1 MNQNPHIS
9 RQYNEELEG
18 IRNQVL
24 LMGGLVEQSLE
35 RVLEAL
41 RTRNLALLQQ
51 VEQSDDAV
59 DQLELDIDHQCI
71 HILALRQPTASD
83 LRLITSIGKAVSDL
97 ERVGDEIQRIA
108 SKLTGLVEAQ
118 DHDSLLSSL
127 EHLGHHVQSMLHDA
141 LDAFARMDV
150 EQAVAVAREDAQ
162 VDKEYESLLRQLM
175 TFMMEDPR
183 TIPRI
188 IDLIWAAR
196 AMERIG
202 DRARSVAQYLIY
214 LVKGQ
219 DVRHQGPDALEAALR

>member
-1 MNQNPHIS
+1 MNLNQHIS

-18 IRNQVL
+18 IRNKVL
-24 LMGGLVEQSLE
+24 LMGGMVEHSLE
-35 RVLEAL
+35 QILEAL
-41 RTRNLALLQQ
+41 RTRNRQLITS
-51 VEQSDDAV
+51 VEQAEDEV
-59 DQLELDIDHQCI
+59 DQLELDIDQECI

-83 LRLITSIGKAVSDL
+83 LRLITSVSKSVSDL
-97 ERVGDEIQRIA
+97 ERAGDEIQRIA
-108 SKLTGLVEAQ
+108 TRLADLLEQDGQSNLLT
-118 DHDSLLSSL
+118 SL
-127 EHLGHHVQSMLHDA
+127 EHLGRHVQRILHDA

-150 EQAVAVAREDAQ
+150 AQAVAVAKEDFQ
-162 VDKEYESLLRQLM
+162 VDKEYDSLIRQMM

-202 DRARSVAQYLIY
+202 DRARSVAHYVIY

-219 DVRHQGPDALEAALR
+219 DVRHKGLEALDAALE

>member
-35 RVLEAL
+35 RVLESL
-41 RTRNLALLQQ
+41 RTRDLALMHQ
-51 VEQSDDAV
+51 VEQSDDVV

-71 HILALRQPTASD
+71 HILALRQPTAGD
-83 LRLITSIGKAVSDL
+83 LRLITSIGKAASDL

-108 SKLTGLVEAQ
+108 SKLSGMLEHRDPEAFFN
-118 DHDSLLSSL
+118 SL
-127 EHLGHHVQSMLHDA
+127 EHLGQHVQSMLHDA

-150 EQAVAVAREDAQ
+150 ELAVAVAKEDAQ
-162 VDKEYESLLRQLM
+162 VDKEYDSLLRQLM

-202 DRARSVAQYLIY
+202 DRARSVAHYLIY

-219 DVRHQGPDALEAALR
+219 DVRHKGLDALEAALK